1 MVKFLNLTVLCLSL
15 FLIGVKAKLKTKN
28 ETYTPAYSGYSVEW
42 LKNKTKEYPELLW
55 LADEDVYVT
64 EENVGISSEYSPSCI
79 LFESFY
85 PEFDRTALTLKAFE
99 TFYQGKYRDYL
110 LFTSKQD
117 PQFRLKYRTFLDIQK
132 YFRETLEALKLS
144 SKKSVIN
151 LLECLIIFSDLGK
164 SRTARKIAR
173 DAGIRERDLDL
184 FFHRV
189 ASKNPGLFPSFNLM
203 QQDAKKVLLQLSCQ
217 AHFGHIAHC
226 EGGLELFENLEEAN
240 FLDNPLL
247 FDIAFIAHICDVA
260 GAQGHVEPCSSVNYT
275 ETTHQLLKDVQDAC
289 WNIKSHGA
297 KTAWGHFLE
306 KRAKALGLGT
316 EGVLNHIILRL
327 SSMMRFTNSYE
338 ATCLKQALF
347 ELPQQELEMIRDAFS
362 WENKIATKYV
372 PAVMLN
378 LVRNPSGGRSH
389 SKRIREAVHIGLP
402 FLATTIQSNKKKK
415 QPFEMTLNFNPI
427 AKIAK
432 ENPQLLLDCKAKID
446 QKGVVYVSQKSS

>member
-1 MVKFLNLTVLCLSL
+1 MVKFVNLILLCLSL
-15 FLIGVKAKLKTKN
+15 FLMGLKPKVKIKN
-28 ETYTPAYSGYSVEW
+28 ENLINVFSGYSKDW
-42 LKNKTKEYPELLW
+42 LKSKTQQYPELLW
-55 LADEDVYVT
+55 LADKDVYVT

-79 LFESFY
+79 LFDSYY

-117 PQFRLKYRTFLDIQK
+117 PQFRLKYHTFLEIQK
-132 YFRETLEALKLS
+132 YFNQTLSTLEMNCKNSAT
-144 SKKSVIN
+144 N

-164 SRTARKIAR
+164 TRIARKIAR
-173 DAGIRERDLDL
+173 DAGIHERDLDL

-189 ASKNPGLFPSFNLM
+189 ASKNPTLFPSYNYLHE
-203 QQDAKKVLLQLSCQ
+203 DAKKVLLKLSTQ
-217 AHFGHIAHC
+217 AHFGHIAHF

-260 GAQGHVEPCSSVNYT
+260 GAQGHVEPCSSLNYT
-275 ETTHQLLKDVQDAC
+275 ETTHQLLKDVHDAC
-289 WNIKSHGA
+289 WNIKSLGA
-297 KTAWGHFLE
+297 KTAWDHFLE

-316 EGVLNHIILRL
+316 EGILNHVILRL

-338 ATCLKQALF
+338 AACLKLALF
-347 ELPQQELEMIRDAFS
+347 ELPQEEIELIRDAFS
-362 WENKIATKYV
+362 WNNKVTTKYV

-378 LVRNPSGGRSH
+378 LVRHRDAPKLY
-389 SKRIREAVHIGLP
+389 SKRIKEAVQMGLP
-402 FLATTIQSNKKKK
+402 FLAATIQSIAIGKN
-415 QPFEMTLNFNPI
+415 PPSLALNFNPI

-432 ENPQLLLDCKAKID
+432 ENPQNLIADKAKID
-446 QKGVVYVSQKSS
+446 PRGVVYLVPNSV